1 MPRLLDDVRT
11 ALEAA
16 AFKTLSLRPDSSFL
30 YFEDST
36 IMGQVHVLA
45 SAAEIV
51 DTWESLQDNFLRRNA
66 SRLLVDTTKAW
77 NLYTVLL
84 ASHAPPIDLARALF
98 SLEDD
103 FRGTRKIARAGVLTK
118 RDIAAALAP
127 ILPLLHS
134 VPSVAPIDASV
145 ALAERLHS
153 VAPPLQGLVTGAPTE
168 TLVASLLGD
177 T

>member
-16 AFKTLSLRPDSSFL
+16 AFTTLSLRPDSSFL

-51 DTWESLQDNFLRRNA
+51 ETWESLQDNFLRRNA

-77 NLYTVLL
+77 NLYTILL

-103 FRGTRKIARAGVLTK
+103 LRGTRKIARAGVLTK

-127 ILPLLHS
+127 ILPFHS

-153 VAPPLQGLVTGAPTE
+153 VAPPLQGLVTGASTE
-168 TLVASLLGD
+168 ALVASLLGD
-177 T
+177 K